1 MFENYVTLNDVLW
14 GIVLTVWVALVTV
27 VISKYVA
34 KLTTIY
40 VARKIIHMLGGG
52 VVAILSPF
60 IFSSPLIPILDSYLL
75 MGILLYVRFKKEGFN
90 WFQEE
95 GNYGEIFFTF
105 SFGTLLLLMW
115 VIDPNY
121 WYSNDVFIAILPLIF
136 MSFGDGV
143 TGIIRNYVYKR
154 RVKGLWGSLGMLVF
168 SAIVGYVVLSIPGL
182 IAGVIAT
189 VVEVLPLVDDN
200 ISIPFASFAVLYLLI
215 KVF

>member
-1 MFENYVTLNDVLW
+1 MIGNYITLNDVLW
-14 GIVLTVWVALVTV
+14 GVALTVWVALVTV

-40 VARKIIHMLGGG
+40 VARKVIHMLGGG

-60 IFSSPLIPILDSYLL
+60 IFSSPLVPILDSYLL
-75 MGILLYVRFKKEGFN
+75 MGILLYVRFRREGFK

-115 VIDPNY
+115 IIEPNY
-121 WYSNDVFIAILPLIF
+121 WYSNDVFIPILPLIF
-136 MSFGDGV
+136 MSFGDGI

-154 RVKGLWGSLGMLVF
+154 RVKGLWGSLGMLLFSMVAGYAVF
-168 SAIVGYVVLSIPGL
+168 SVPGL

-189 VVEVLPLVDDN
+189 VVEVLPLIDDN
-200 ISIPFASFAVLYLLI
+200 ISIPFASFVVLYLLI